1 MKNLTI
7 KKFNQLYDKGKI
19 TSEKLVEFYLERI
32 SNINLNAVLEINPD
46 ALFIARALDNEKKL
60 GKKRSTLH
68 GVPVIIKGNI
78 DTNDKMRTSAGAKV
92 LENNYPKKDAF
103 LVKKLK
109 DAGAVILGKANLT
122 EFANFVSYKM
132 PNGYSYLGGQ
142 TKNPY
147 GNFDTGGSSSG
158 SAVSV
163 AADFCLVSIG
173 TETSGSILSPASS
186 NFCVGLKPTVG
197 TVSRTGIIPISYTQ
211 DIAGPITRTVEDAFE
226 VFKVI
231 YGFDRDDPSTYM
243 VKDKHLSNHINFI
256 ENYSNFVFGYTEQ
269 VFEWIDKEQIDLF
282 KEGLLKIEKLG
293 GKVVRIKFENL
304 DKINNINVL
313 LYEFKH
319 AINNYLKDK
328 DLDVKSLEDIIRFN
342 FKHRYV
348 IPYGQ
353 SIFLASDSTNLTS
366 KEYIDFL
373 LNDRKYAKE
382 QVRKILKENNL
393 DALVFP
399 ANYDAHIMAKAQC
412 PSITVPLGFT
422 KKGPFGM

>member
-1 MKNLTI
+1 M
-7 KKFNQLYDKGKI
+7 
-19 TSEKLVEFYLERI
+19 
-32 SNINLNAVLEINPD
+32 
-46 ALFIARALDNEKKL
+46 DNEKKL

-197 TVSRTGIIPISYTQ
+197 TVSRTGITPISYPQ

-269 VFEWIDKEQIDLF
+269 VFET
-282 KEGLLKIEKLG
+282 
-293 GKVVRIKFENL
+293 R
-304 DKINNINVL
+304 
-313 LYEFKH
+313 
-319 AINNYLKDK
+319 
-328 DLDVKSLEDIIRFN
+328 
-342 FKHRYV
+342 
-348 IPYGQ
+348 
-353 SIFLASDSTNLTS
+353 
-366 KEYIDFL
+366 
-373 LNDRKYAKE
+373 
-382 QVRKILKENNL
+382 
-393 DALVFP
+393 
-399 ANYDAHIMAKAQC
+399 
-412 PSITVPLGFT
+412 
-422 KKGPFGM
+422 